1 MNPSLPNKGAAT
13 SGVQRARSW
22 IVRAGLRMDYDIA
35 LVLKKLLE
43 GTGQLLNGVPPW
55 AIDPVL
61 AERLLAIE

>member
-1 MNPSLPNKGAAT
+1 
-13 SGVQRARSW
+13 
-22 IVRAGLRMDYDIA
+22 MDYDIA

-61 AERLLAIE
+61 AERLWQLSEQMTGAKFDR